1 MNHFVHRKAREQ
13 EAATAL
19 SRRVRAEY
27 AEMPGLSVTL
37 AQAQRLWAVD
47 RRTCEAVFT
56 RLIARGVLKVTAKG
70 RIVRA

>member
-1 MNHFVHRKAREQ
+1 MNHVVQLKAREQ
-13 EAATAL
+13 AAATAL

-37 AQAQRLWAVD
+37 SQAQRLWAVD

-56 RLIARGVLKVTAKG
+56 RLIARGVLKVTTKG

>member
-1 MNHFVHRKAREQ
+1 MNYVVQGKAREQ

-19 SRRVRAEY
+19 SRRVQAEY
-27 AEMPGLSVTL
+27 TEMPGLSVTL
-37 AQAQRLWAVD
+37 GQAQRLWAVD

>member
-1 MNHFVHRKAREQ
+1 MNRVFQRQAREQ
-13 EAATAL
+13 EAATNL
-19 SRRVRAEY
+19 SRRVQAEY

-37 AQAQRLWAVD
+37 SQAQRLWAVD

-56 RLIARGVLKVTAKG
+56 RLIARGVLKVTTKG